1 MPVSDITVLFFVD
14 VINFAVSDTRNDN
27 NNMTGC
33 KANINI
39 WKKKIVQYET
49 RPSVRARSLFVFAR
63 SGINVDLE
71 PRRQRI
77 AECSR
82 AKPI

>member
-1 MPVSDITVLFFVD
+1 MLML
-14 VINFAVSDTRNDN
+14 A
-27 NNMTGC
+27 
-33 KANINI
+33 K
-39 WKKKIVQYET
+39 
-49 RPSVRARSLFVFAR
+49 

-77 AECSR
+77 AERSR

>member
-1 MPVSDITVLFFVD
+1 M
-14 VINFAVSDTRNDN
+14 SDTRNDN

-49 RPSVRARSLFVFAR
+49 RPSLRARSLFVFAR

-71 PRRQRI
+71 PRRQPI
-77 AECSR
+77 AEHNR